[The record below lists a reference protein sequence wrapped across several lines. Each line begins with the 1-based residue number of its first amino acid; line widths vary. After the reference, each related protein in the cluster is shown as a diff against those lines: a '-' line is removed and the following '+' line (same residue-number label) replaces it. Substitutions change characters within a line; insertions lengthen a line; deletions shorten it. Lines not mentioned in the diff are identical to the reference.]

1 MADILSLA
9 GRPALSPF
17 RLAKLLQG
25 LSEAHPG
32 HRVARIAATYLHCVE
47 LLRPLASSE
56 RATLD
61 ELLTYGPEMHGA
73 EEAGGAHLLVVPRPG
88 TISPWSS
95 KATDIARNC
104 RLDAVSRIER
114 GVLYRIETRGGGA
127 LSSEDRAALLPL
139 IHDRMTEAVLGDVA
153 QASCLFEHVAP
164 RPLTSIPLAGLADAN
179 RALGLALAP

>member
-1 MADILSLA
+1 MDILSLA

-32 HRVARIAATYLHCVE
+32 HRVARIAATYVHFVE
-47 LLRPLASSE
+47 TARPLRAPE

-61 ELLTYGPEMHGA
+61 ALLTYGPEPH
-73 EEAGGAHLLVVPRPG
+73 EAQTASGTQLLVVPRPG

-104 RLDAVSRIER
+104 GLDAVSRIER
-114 GVLYRIETRGGGA
+114 GVLYRVAGCAARPMTA
-127 LSSEDRAALLPL
+127 LRCCRSFTIA
-139 IHDRMTEAVLGDVA
+139 
-153 QASCLFEHVAP
+153 
-164 RPLTSIPLAGLADAN
+164 
-179 RALGLALAP
+179 

>member
-32 HRVARIAATYLHCVE
+32 HRVARIAASFRHFVE
-47 LLRPLASSE
+47 ITRPLEKGE
-56 RATLD
+56 RAILE
-61 ELLTYGPEMHGA
+61 ELLTYGPEPHDAHGD
-73 EEAGGAHLLVVPRPG
+73 GGTQLLVVPRPG

-104 RLDAVSRIER
+104 GLDAVTRIER
-114 GVLYRIETRGGGA
+114 GVVYRIETNDRA
-127 LSSEDRAALLPL
+127 LSADDRAALLPL
-139 IHDRMTEAVLGDVA
+139 IHDRMTEAVLDDAAEV
-153 QASCLFEHVAP
+153 SRLFAHFPP
-164 RPLTSIPLAGLADAN
+164 RPLTTIPTASLARQRGP
-179 RALGLALAP
+179 RARAGAG

>member
-32 HRVARIAATYLHCVE
+32 HRVARIGATFVHFVE
-47 LLRPLASSE
+47 LSRALGAGE

-61 ELLTYGPEMHGA
+61 QLLTYGPAPRDAEQGGGA
-73 EEAGGAHLLVVPRPG
+73 ELLVVPRPG

-95 KATDIARNC
+95 KATDIARN
-104 RLDAVSRIER
+104 
-114 GVLYRIETRGGGA
+114 
-127 LSSEDRAALLPL
+127 
-139 IHDRMTEAVLGDVA
+139 
-153 QASCLFEHVAP
+153 
-164 RPLTSIPLAGLADAN
+164 
-179 RALGLALAP
+179 